1 MFLGDFE
8 ATKEAIRATGRT
20 FDSQDVQTTW
30 VEIETK
36 ILKEKIPE
44 RIDESPL
51 TYPPRLAA
59 AIIGALASSKAG
71 EFMLADMEELFHD
84 DVRDVGTTRAQAL
97 LGPGVSVGS
106 CSSNCRDRNSCR
118 DRNARTWLR
127 INYFKIVFPFEMTNR
142 RDGRHFPLTV
152 SPFRLRRRVAVELLV
167 VVHGDRISSA
177 AGNSRHQWW

>member
-59 AIIGALASSKAG
+59 AI
-71 EFMLADMEELFHD
+71 
-84 DVRDVGTTRAQAL
+84 
-97 LGPGVSVGS
+97 
-106 CSSNCRDRNSCR
+106 
-118 DRNARTWLR
+118 
-127 INYFKIVFPFEMTNR
+127 R
-142 RDGRHFPLTV
+142 RL
-152 SPFRLRRRVAVELLV
+152 
-167 VVHGDRISSA
+167 
-177 AGNSRHQWW
+177 